1 MAFDKNQLM
10 IHQLQVKSQRLEDGL
25 RRLIELCECNGFQ
38 GIDDEDRYDYYYA
51 LGCLGGEFLKKKLFA
66 TPFFE
71 QVVLELKEKKFM
83 KAETADKNIE
93 AWHEKNDSASQKETF
108 EERDLLNLE
117 SETVS
122 PNELGMKEIT
132 IVAVPSSD
140 NPEKEVKESDVR
152 QIRDLGTRDEEGN
165 IVPRESKT
173 SCEYADPV
181 PCENKYGGRQKFGD
195 NGSSGLQ
202 RRVIECY

>member
-38 GIDDEDRYDYYYA
+38 GVDDEDRYDYYYA

-93 AWHEKNDSASQKETF
+93 AWRIAYCESSAQKKEDNEPNNAQELPFDEADKVEIQEVASAPAPEEKKENT
-108 EERDLLNLE
+108 L
-117 SETVS
+117 
-122 PNELGMKEIT
+122 
-132 IVAVPSSD
+132 
-140 NPEKEVKESDVR
+140 
-152 QIRDLGTRDEEGN
+152 LGTRDEEGN
-165 IVPRESKT
+165 IVPREAKT

-181 PCENKYGGRQKFGD
+181 PCENKNGGRQSFGCND
-195 NGSSGLQ
+195 GSGSQ